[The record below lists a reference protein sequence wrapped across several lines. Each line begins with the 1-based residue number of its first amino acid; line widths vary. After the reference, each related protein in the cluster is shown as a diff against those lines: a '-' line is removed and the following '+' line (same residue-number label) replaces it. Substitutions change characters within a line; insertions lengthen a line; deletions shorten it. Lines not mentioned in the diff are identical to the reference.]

1 MFGLFK
7 KEKRDVFTAPVT
19 GELMPLEALKDG
31 VFSEKMMGDGY
42 AVAPEEGLVYAPIS
56 GVISSVFPTKH
67 AIGITS
73 VAGLEVLVH
82 MGLDTVEMDGEPFDT
97 KIAAGDEVQAGD
109 VLSQVDIAAIKA
121 SNRDPAVVVV
131 FTNMDKVKA
140 FDAIKAGPVAH
151 GDQVTTLTYAD

>member
-19 GELMPLEALKDG
+19 GELMPLEALKAG
-31 VFSEKMMGDGY
+31 VFRREKMMGDGY

-73 VAGLEVLVH
+73 AAGLEVLVH
-82 MGLDTVEMDGEPFDT
+82 MGLDTVEMDGEPFET
-97 KIAAGDEVQAGD
+97 KIAAEDEVQAGENRH
-109 VLSQVDIAAIKA
+109 AIKA
-121 SNRDPAVVVV
+121 SNRVPAVVVV
-131 FTNMDKVKA
+131 FTNMEKVKA

-151 GDQVTTLTYAD
+151 GDQVTILTYAD

>member
-82 MGLDTVEMDGEPFDT
+82 MGLDTVEMDGEP
-97 KIAAGDEVQAGD
+97 
-109 VLSQVDIAAIKA
+109 LSLIHI
-121 SNRDPAVVVV
+121 
-131 FTNMDKVKA
+131 
-140 FDAIKAGPVAH
+140 
-151 GDQVTTLTYAD
+151 

>member
-1 MFGLFK
+1 
-7 KEKRDVFTAPVT
+7 
-19 GELMPLEALKDG
+19 
-31 VFSEKMMGDGY
+31 MGDGY

-73 VAGLEVLVH
+73 AAGLEVLVH
-82 MGLDTVEMDGEPFDT
+82 MGLDTVEMDGEPFET
-97 KIAAGDEVQAGD
+97 KIAAEDEVQAGD

-131 FTNMDKVKA
+131 FTNMEKVKA
-140 FDAIKAGPVAH
+140 FDAIKAGPVAQ
-151 GDQVTTLTYAD
+151 GDQVTILTYAD

>member
-1 MFGLFK
+1 
-7 KEKRDVFTAPVT
+7 
-19 GELMPLEALKDG
+19 
-31 VFSEKMMGDGY
+31 MGDGY

-73 VAGLEVLVH
+73 AAGLEVLVH
-82 MGLDTVEMDGEPFDT
+82 MGLDTVEMDGEPFET
-97 KIAAGDEVQAGD
+97 KIAAEDEVQAGD

-121 SNRDPAVVVV
+121 SNRDRDPAVVVV
-131 FTNMDKVKA
+131 FTNMEKVKA

-151 GDQVTTLTYAD
+151 GDQVTILTYAD